1 MRRSI
6 EGLIVNPLKVLAIAA
21 ALFTT
26 GSTATARPLPG
37 NGPYQ
42 RYPVNQVLRSET
54 DHCGHKALLRR
65 GYFNRQSGAGFGFDK
80 MYHKHNLKQTGVFA
94 FIIRNPDCGHL
105 QGGTTQR
112 YDAYAHRI
120 ECGLLGC
127 EVTDIRHVW
136 LAVDRRPLFPSEISP
151 EDRRAHRTI
160 SGQKGV
166 ITAFCEGEI
175 RCADWVDRA
184 INLRAARGRD
194 EHVTWS
200 YTPLSKG
207 RKYPPGDVPA
217 LPDAA
222 RVRKG

>member
-1 MRRSI
+1 MRCSI
-6 EGLIVNPLKVLAIAA
+6 EGLVVNPVKVLSIVA
-21 ALFTT
+21 ALSIT
-26 GSTATARPLPG
+26 GPTATARPLPG
-37 NGPYQ
+37 DGPYQ
-42 RYPVNQVLRSET
+42 HYPVNQVLRSET

-65 GYFNRQSGAGFGFDK
+65 GYFNGDSGKGWGFDK

-94 FIIRNPDCGHL
+94 FIVHNPDCGRL
-105 QGGTTQR
+105 QGGTTQK

-120 ECGLLGC
+120 ECSLLGC

-136 LAVDRRPLFPSEISP
+136 LSVDRRALYPSEISP
-151 EDRRAHRTI
+151 EDRRKNI

-194 EHVTWS
+194 EHATWS
-200 YTPLSKG
+200 YKPLSKG
-207 RKYPPGDVPA
+207 RKYPPGKVPA
-217 LPDAA
+217 LPEAA
-222 RVRKG
+222 RVGKG